1 MPAYN
6 FVKTQYTISEENNMS
21 GQLNA
26 FDMAQ
31 KQFDGVAKQLNLDP
45 GVAEV
50 LRWPMREYS
59 FRIPIRMDDSS
70 LKVFQGFRVQH
81 NDARGPNK
89 GGIRFHPAE
98 TLDTVRALATWM
110 TWKCAVADIPL
121 GGGKGGV
128 ICDPSALSPAEKE
141 QICRGWVHAMWRN
154 IGPRNDVP
162 APDVGTTP
170 QMMGWMMDEYSRLV
184 GQFTPGVFTG
194 KPLGSGGSLGRTE
207 ATGFGVIYHV
217 REAMNYLKLDS
228 EKCVAAIE
236 GFGNVAQYAAIGFMD
251 LLGGKVA
258 CVSCWDRHEKK
269 SFTYS
274 HKDCVDPH
282 FLLTIVDEYG
292 TIDKAKA
299 EAAGYIVEDGEAWI
313 TKEADVLIPAAIEGH
328 VNEDTI
334 KKMSSRVKIVAE
346 GANGP
351 CTPEADEFLKA
362 NKIFNIPDFLCNA
375 GGVTTSYFE
384 QVQNDM
390 NYYWTKKE
398 VLDRLDNKMTDA
410 FHAVLD
416 TSEKEGV
423 YMRDAAYMVAIMRV
437 VKAMELRGWLNAT
450 W

>member
-1 MPAYN
+1 
-6 FVKTQYTISEENNMS
+6 MS
-21 GQLNA
+21 VEINA
-26 FDMAQ
+26 FQMAQ
-31 KQFDGVAKQLNLDP
+31 KQFDSVASILNLDP
-45 GVAEV
+45 GVREV

-59 FRIPIRMDDSS
+59 FRIPIRMDDGS
-70 LKVFQGFRVQH
+70 LCVFQGFRVQH

-98 TLDTVRALATWM
+98 TFDTVRALATWM

-128 ICDPSALSPAEKE
+128 ICDPAALSSAEKE
-141 QICRGWVHAMWRN
+141 QICRGWVGAMWKN

-170 QMMGWMMDEYSRLV
+170 QMMGWMMDEYSRLM
-184 GQFTPGVFTG
+184 GMYTPGVFTG
-194 KPLGSGGSLGRTE
+194 KPLGSGGSEGRTE
-207 ATGFGVIYHV
+207 ATGYGVIYTV
-217 REAMNYLKLDS
+217 REALKHLKMDS
-228 EKCVAAIE
+228 RKAVAAIE
-236 GFGNVAQYAAIGFMD
+236 GFGNVAQYAAIGFVEQ
-251 LLGGKVA
+251 LGGKVA

-274 HKDCVDPH
+274 HKQGVDPR
-282 FLLTIVDEYG
+282 FLLTIVDQYG
-292 TIDKAKA
+292 TVDKKA
-299 EAAGYIVEDGEAWI
+299 AEEAGYLIEDGDAWI

-328 VNEDTI
+328 VNAETI
-334 KKMSSRVKIVAE
+334 QQMSSRVRIVAE

-351 CTPEADEFLKA
+351 CTPEADEFFKQ

-390 NYYWTKKE
+390 NFYWTKNE
-398 VLDRLDNKMTDA
+398 VLEKLDTKMTNA
-410 FHAVLD
+410 FNAVLE
-416 TSEKEGV
+416 TGEKEGV
-423 YMRDAAYMVAIMRV
+423 YMRDAAYMVAISRV
-437 VKAMELRGWLNAT
+437 VKAMELRGWLNST